1 MPETTTQ
8 LGESRDSFMARVRSA
23 LQHETTAA
31 PTEQAPAVDETLAR
45 LASADDDLLAMFAER
60 ATGVGMVVHQITQA
74 QMLDKLANVLD
85 ETGSKSVAVAAGAVG
100 RDMGVEEA
108 LRAGNL
114 RVLDWQNASFDAQYE
129 LDAGV
134 TDVHAA
140 LAETGT
146 LICCSG
152 AAHSRGLSLVVP
164 IHIAIVRQSDILPD
178 MIDYWAR
185 LKGIPNTE
193 LPSSTAFITG
203 PSKTADIEGELITG
217 VHGPEA
223 VHILL
228 IEDA

>member
-1 MPETTTQ
+1 
-8 LGESRDSFMARVRSA
+8 MARVRNA
-23 LQHETTAA
+23 LQRETTTT
-31 PTEQAPAVDETLAR
+31 PTEQPPAVDEALAR
-45 LASADDDLLAMFAER
+45 LASADDDLLAMFTDR
-60 ATGVGMVVHQITQA
+60 ATVVGMVVHQTSQ
-74 QMLDKLANVLD
+74 QQVLSKLAAVLD
-85 ETGSKSVAVAAGAVG
+85 EAGCKSVAVAAGAVG
-100 RDMGVEEA
+100 RDLAIEDA
-108 LRAGNL
+108 LRGAGL
-114 RVLDWQNASFDAQYE
+114 SVLDWQHASFDAQYE

-152 AAHSRGLSLVVP
+152 SAHSRGLSLVVP
-164 IHIAIVRQSDILPD
+164 VHIAIVRKSDILPD

-185 LKGIPNTE
+185 LKGMPNTE

-217 VHGPEA
+217 VHGPEQ

-228 IEDA
+228 IEDV